1 MSSSKSPEDTNSAW
15 SPSSAIRDQQFSDG
29 VALIKNGTRKVFDG
43 SQEAVTGL
51 IVLLLLLL
59 GFRDGDDEDTLKER
73 NAKWEERTEP
83 IQERFEQENVT
94 EEDVEQAIE
103 WARSE

>member
-29 VALIKNGTRKVFDG
+29 VASIKSGTKKVFEG
-43 SQEAVTGL
+43 SQEAVKGL

-59 GFRDGDDEDTLKER
+59 AFRDSDEDDSLEER
-73 NAKWEERTEP
+73 NAEWEERTEP